1 MEFETTMR
9 YRPET
14 EKELRPAVLLDRDGT
29 IINETGYLGD
39 PEGIRFLPGAVEAL
53 RTLQQ
58 AGYLLIIVTNQSG
71 IGRGYFKDEDAMA
84 VNLRLLALLEEKGV
98 HIQGIY
104 HCPHLPDDGCGCR
117 KPGTMMADRAVADFS
132 LDIQLAWVVGDM
144 DRDVIMGQKADARSI
159 LVLTGNE
166 DKGSVPAGTARA
178 KDLSEAAR
186 MILGGGT

>member
-1 MEFETTMR
+1 MSDPFDND
-9 YRPET
+9 
-14 EKELRPAVLLDRDGT
+14 KELRPAVLLDRDGT
-29 IINETGYLGD
+29 IIDETGYLGD

-71 IGRGYFKDEDAMA
+71 IGRGYFGDEDAIA

-104 HCPHLPDDGCGCR
+104 HCPHSPDYGCGCR

-132 LDIQLAWVVGDM
+132 LDIRNAWVIGDM
-144 DRDVIMGQKADARSI
+144 ARDVIMGQKADARSI

-166 DKGSVPAGTARA
+166 DKGSVPEGTARA

-186 MILGGGT
+186 MIVGGAT